1 MQSGEFKNSSCGCLS
16 VLHSWASFLGLLS
29 FWPNKVIITGR
40 GLRADIC
47 WGTSQAILFPCII
60 KEGPKLHRA
69 PWWPGIQPQ
78 EQSCWSFITLGI
90 RKKIDWQERSPVWQ
104 YVCTYSLSPPS
115 HFSSGTQGSAG
126 RAQAGG
132 GSVERWEVVP
142 DGAHHSLS

>member
-40 GLRADIC
+40 GLQADIC

-69 PWWPGIQPQ
+69 PWWPGTVLL
-78 EQSCWSFITLGI
+78 ELHNSWNKKK
-90 RKKIDWQERSPVWQ
+90 KKIDWQERCPVWQ
-104 YVCTYSLSPPS
+104 YVCAYSLSPPS
-115 HFSSGTQGSAG
+115 HFSSGTQGRAG

-132 GSVERWEVVP
+132 GSAERWEEVP